1 MDPGGLLLSIAAI
14 SDNIDALSESHKSAV
29 STLGL
34 VRSQIRALEA
44 GTQRIQEWLHFTD
57 PTDHILVW
65 ASLGVAIGTVNTA
78 LERLQDD
85 VVSISHTGANTA
97 KVRGDQ
103 WASTQS
109 AHNEGR
115 LRMDL
120 TDVREC
126 CHLMQ
131 FSLQVCQLPSG
142 QTAAQEVRELAI
154 GARTLQRAQTSPRSE
169 RWSVLQDSSA
179 APSELHSD
187 DYNNFMES
195 VMAAEEELPEESPAR
210 PRYSTI
216 GSYIL
221 NTDVAR
227 QRSGGRTHSNELFLH
242 SNGSS
247 AAQNGVRVVDE
258 LAAPRTVSP
267 DSTISHVRPAPD
279 RQLSHNTLIREI
291 NTMLGEPSQ
300 EPIGR
305 STYPPPDIP
314 TRSNQRPWNNDT
326 KAGASNTYPPPE
338 AQRKPVSRHSV
349 AGDLSILARIMSGQA
364 GQVDRDSSFTSSPAA
379 PLKSS
384 TTERH
389 TMTEKLTPLTESLR
403 SLSSSDYINVELDHP
418 PVEPYIDRPPAYETS
433 SSRVAPASPSA
444 ASPRTRRRGTGG
456 SSFSRIQ
463 GVSVIQFVREN
474 RLSDITSALKDG
486 YNVNESDPATGV
498 TPIMEAARYRRWDAA
513 RLLLKS
519 GAKLRARDKD
529 GNTALHFAA
538 KEGDTEMCQML
549 LDAGAHAADCNK
561 LNSQPLQLA
570 VTGGHTETVLCLVNA
585 IPYLK
590 TNDDALVEAFLSAVK
605 LGDTATA
612 QAVLAKGVKP
622 KKMKESWRLTGYAAQ
637 SGSLPMMELVL
648 NEKASLKDRSP
659 QNYTPL
665 HFASQ
670 LGHQPMVEKLLSLK
684 VPWKAQTKKTDESAL
699 HLAAAAGH
707 TDTALALIA
716 HKDAAVNIQDADD
729 QEPVHHAVRKGD
741 IKLFTA
747 LVEKG
752 ATLKT
757 TNSYGWKPIHIA
769 AAYGHG
775 ALLAECMTRGISLEE
790 KLTTPDFKPEKRTNQ
805 AARRGYWAEIR
816 WPHAGS
822 RPLHLALEFGHDV
835 AANTLIYSGAKLE
848 ESDSRGWRPLHMAA
862 WSCRSDIVELLLQK
876 GVSVEAKTVDGHT
889 ALGLGFRAHGL
900 STDELHRRRIYDM
913 LSMAMAHQKPS
924 MLRQLSSIVSSGP
937 SESSRTAH
945 QRNLAWHTAQ
955 LAEALFLPGGEQGQ
969 GGEQRDDVSESLD
982 GSEIGVAV
990 SDGLDRSQ
998 EDLYAALQGSSRL
1011 PKG

>member
-14 SDNIDALSESHKSAV
+14 SDSIDALSESYNAAS

-34 VRSQIRALEA
+34 VRSQIKILEA

-85 VVSISHTGANTA
+85 VVSTSHTGANTA

-103 WASTQS
+103 WARAKS

-115 LRMDL
+115 LRVDL

-126 CHLMQ
+126 CHLMH

-154 GARTLQRAQTSPRSE
+154 GAKTLQRAQISPRSE
-169 RWSVLQDSSA
+169 RLSVLQDSSA

-187 DYNNFMES
+187 DYNNFMAS
-195 VMAAEEELPEESPAR
+195 VMAAEEELPEESLAR

-247 AAQNGVRVVDE
+247 AAQNNGVHVLDQ
-258 LAAPRTVSP
+258 LAAPRTLSP
-267 DSTISHVRPAPD
+267 DSTVSHVRPGPD
-279 RQLSHNTLIREI
+279 RQSSHNTLIREI

-300 EPIGR
+300 EPVGH

-314 TRSNQRPWNNDT
+314 TRSSQRPWKNDAT
-326 KAGASNTYPPPE
+326 AGASKTYPPLE
-338 AQRKPVSRHSV
+338 VQRKPVSRHSV
-349 AGDLSILARIMSGQA
+349 SGDLSILARTTSGKA
-364 GQVDRDSSFTSSPAA
+364 GQFGRDSSLTSSPAA
-379 PLKSS
+379 SLSSS

-403 SLSSSDYINVELDHP
+403 SLSSSDYINVELDQP
-418 PVEPYIDRPPAYETS
+418 PTQPYVDRPPAYESS
-433 SSRVAPASPSA
+433 SSRVAPASPSGA
-444 ASPRTRRRGTGG
+444 PPRTRRRGTGG

-463 GVSVIQFVREN
+463 GVSVVQYVREN

-549 LDAGAHAADCNK
+549 LDAGAHGADCNK
-561 LNSQPLQLA
+561 LNFQPLQLA

-612 QAVLAKGVKP
+612 QAILAKGVKP

-637 SGSLPMMELVL
+637 SGSLPMLELVL
-648 NEKASLKDRSP
+648 NQKASLKDRSP

-707 TDTALALIA
+707 TDTALALAA
-716 HKDAAVNIQDADD
+716 HKDAAVNVQDADD
-729 QEPVHHAVRKGD
+729 QEPVHLAVRKGD
-741 IKLFTA
+741 MKLFTA
-747 LVEKG
+747 LVERG

-775 ALLAECMTRGISLEE
+775 ALLAECMTRGISIEE

-955 LAEALFLPGGEQGQ
+955 LAEALFHPGAGQ
-969 GGEQRDDVSESLD
+969 GAEGDDVSESLD
-982 GSEIGVAV
+982 GSDIGLAV

-998 EDLYAALQGSSRL
+998 EELYQTLQGSSRA

>member
-14 SDNIDALSESHKSAV
+14 SDNIDALSESYNSAS

-34 VRSQIRALEA
+34 VRSQIKVLEA

-65 ASLGVAIGTVNTA
+65 ASLGVAIGTVNSS
-78 LERLQDD
+78 LDRLQDD

-103 WASTQS
+103 WARTKF

-115 LRMDL
+115 LRVDL
-120 TDVREC
+120 TDLREC
-126 CHLMQ
+126 CHLMH

-154 GARTLQRAQTSPRSE
+154 GAKTLQRAQIAPRNE
-169 RWSVLQDSSA
+169 RRSMLQDSSA

-187 DYNNFMES
+187 DYNNFMAS

-227 QRSGGRTHSNELFLH
+227 QRSGGLTQSNELFLH
-242 SNGSS
+242 PNDSS
-247 AAQNGVRVVDE
+247 AAQNGVHVVDE
-258 LAAPRTVSP
+258 LAAPRTLSP
-267 DSTISHVRPAPD
+267 ESTVSHVRPGPG
-279 RQLSHNTLIREI
+279 RQSSHNTLIREI

-305 STYPPPDIP
+305 STYPAPNIP
-314 TRSNQRPWNNDT
+314 TRSSQRPWNNDT

-338 AQRKPVSRHSV
+338 VQRKPVLRNSV
-349 AGDLSILARIMSGQA
+349 SGNPSILARTTSRDTA
-364 GQVDRDSSFTSSPAA
+364 GQMEHEPSFTSSPATS
-379 PLKSS
+379 PSSS

-389 TMTEKLTPLTESLR
+389 TMSEKLTPLTESLR
-403 SLSSSDYINVELDHP
+403 SLSSSDYINVELDQP
-418 PVEPYIDRPPAYETS
+418 PIQPYVDRPPAYETS

-444 ASPRTRRRGTGG
+444 VPPRTRRRGTGG

-463 GVSVIQFVREN
+463 GVSIIQFVREN
-474 RLSDITSALKDG
+474 RLADITLSLKDG

-519 GAKLRARDKD
+519 GAKLRARDKE

-549 LDAGAHAADCNK
+549 LDAGAHIADCNK
-561 LNSQPLQLA
+561 LNLQPLQLA
-570 VTGGHTETVLCLVNA
+570 VTGGHTEAVLCLVNA

-612 QAVLAKGVKP
+612 QAILAKGVKP

-637 SGSLPMMELVL
+637 SGSLPMLELVL

-684 VPWKAQTKKTDESAL
+684 VPWKSQTKKTDESAL

-707 TDTALALIA
+707 TDVALALVA
-716 HKDAAVNIQDADD
+716 HKDAAVNVQDADD

-747 LVEKG
+747 LVERG

-769 AAYGHG
+769 AAYGHR

-822 RPLHLALEFGHDV
+822 RPLHLALEFGHDE

-848 ESDSRGWRPLHMAA
+848 ESDSRGWRPLQMAA

-955 LAEALFLPGGEQGQ
+955 LAEALFHQPGGEQGE
-969 GGEQRDDVSESLD
+969 EQRDDVSESLD
-982 GSEIGVAV
+982 GSEIGLAV

-998 EDLYAALQGSSRL
+998 EELYNTLQGSSWA